1 MTRKNSAEVIEPSE
15 SVRYSAVMPVP
26 EDVSP
31 RKKNGRTVALAIMLI
46 CGLGAA
52 FTVLNYSTQA
62 LSTADAKLL
71 FEGKVIATM
80 KTAEATKIL
89 RGMPA
94 TVTVDGYGEHNFPA
108 VVDMIT
114 PDPDS
119 AADTLIMLTLVSPP
133 KDAKPP
139 VNCQVT
145 VDTSVPPELVKV
157 RPKN

>member
-1 MTRKNSAEVIEPSE
+1 MPASDNPTPTKN
-15 SVRYSAVMPVP
+15 
-26 EDVSP
+26 
-31 RKKNGRTVALAIMLI
+31 NGRTVALAILLI

-52 FTVLNYSTQA
+52 FTVLNYSKQA

-71 FEGKVIATM
+71 FDGKVIATM
-80 KTAEATKIL
+80 KTEEANKIV

-94 TVTVDGYGEHNFPA
+94 TVTVEGYGENNFPA

-114 PDPDS
+114 PDPD
-119 AADTLIMLTLVSPP
+119 AAAETLIMLTLVTPP
-133 KDAKPP
+133 ADAKPP